1 MLPPGPPKFRR
12 RKADRAD
19 EIVAA
24 ALEVF
29 VEKGFAAARLDDIA
43 ARAGVSK
50 GAIYLYFAT
59 KQDIFWA
66 VVETAVAPN
75 IKLMR
80 DLAQIPTPFAD
91 RVRQFAAITGP
102 VATHSPIGGIVK
114 MILSEAR
121 NFPELGSIWHERTIE
136 PVLTL
141 LCEIIEQAQAR
152 GEVRPGDPRLFAMGM
167 VAPTLVGVMWR
178 ETFVPIGAQPFD
190 ITALAQQHAET
201 VLRGMTPDP
210 RP

>member
-1 MLPPGPPKFRR
+1 M
-12 RKADRAD
+12 
-19 EIVAA
+19 
-24 ALEVF
+24 
-29 VEKGFAAARLDDIA
+29 
-43 ARAGVSK
+43 
-50 GAIYLYFAT
+50 
-59 KQDIFWA
+59 
-66 VVETAVAPN
+66 APN

-102 VATHSPIGGIVK
+102 LATHSPIGGIVK

-121 NFPELGSIWHERTIE
+121 NFPELASIWHERTIE
-136 PVLTL
+136 PVLAL

-178 ETFVPIGAQPFD
+178 ETFVPIGAPPFD
-190 ITALAQQHAET
+190 ITSLAQQHAET

-210 RP
+210 KP